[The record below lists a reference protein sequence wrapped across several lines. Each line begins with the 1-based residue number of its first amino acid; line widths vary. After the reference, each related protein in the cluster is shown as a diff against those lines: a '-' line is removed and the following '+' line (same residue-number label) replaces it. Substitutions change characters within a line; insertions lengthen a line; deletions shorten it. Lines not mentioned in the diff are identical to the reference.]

1 MTALCLYAHL
11 GMNLNSCLCV
21 NHCRGLVTVV
31 VVLHH
36 VTVYA
41 AVWTLSDD
49 DRQNAYAVKP
59 EVAILMTQYDGFNSG
74 CLVVDHA

>member
-1 MTALCLYAHL
+1 M
-11 GMNLNSCLCV
+11 
-21 NHCRGLVTVV
+21 VTVV
-31 VVLHH
+31 LLLHR

-59 EVAILMTQYDGFNSG
+59 EGAILTTQYDGFNSG

>member
-1 MTALCLYAHL
+1 M
-11 GMNLNSCLCV
+11 
-21 NHCRGLVTVV
+21 VTVV
-31 VVLHH
+31 VLLHR

-59 EVAILMTQYDGFNSG
+59 EGAILTTQYDRFNSG